1 MRELITLSAQ
11 IAAGIA
17 LPAVIVKLDERR
29 LDVQALNRCWPPASF
44 WCSVVTFGLFCLPVH
59 FCRTRRSLLGFVQG
73 MLWAL
78 SVAVALGVL
87 GWMSGP
93 TSD

>member
-1 MRELITLSAQ
+1 MRELIALSAQ

-17 LPAVIVKLDERR
+17 LPALIVRWDERR
-29 LDVQALNRCWPPASF
+29 LGVQALNRCWPPASF

-59 FCRTRRSLLGFVQG
+59 FWRTRRSLLGLLQG
-73 MLWAL
+73 SLWAL
-78 SVAVALGVL
+78 GVAVILGIL

-93 TSD
+93 MGD